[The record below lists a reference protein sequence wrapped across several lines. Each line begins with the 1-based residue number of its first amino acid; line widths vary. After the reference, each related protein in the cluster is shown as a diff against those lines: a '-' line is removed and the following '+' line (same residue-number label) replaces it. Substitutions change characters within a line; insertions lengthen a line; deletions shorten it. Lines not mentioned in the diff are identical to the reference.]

1 MAPESFFCL
10 LFIAVVSKHALR
22 LGSPKN
28 IKIYQAHFVELG
40 FGLNY
45 FSLSKHQ
52 SLIYFTLKL
61 GKKGKLQVEKKC
73 YEALRRV

>member
-1 MAPESFFCL
+1 MAPALFFFC
-10 LFIAVVSKHALR
+10 FSRPSFQKHASSFC
-22 LGSPKN
+22 SPKN

-61 GKKGKLQVEKKC
+61 GKEGKLQVKKS
-73 YEALRRV
+73 VMKP